1 MESQLNS
8 CNAVNES
15 ISKGYT
21 KMKIKHIALSY
32 NLTFIKVYWV
42 GIKSVLSGNYIL
54 KAMIACEDRLQ
65 QPGLA
70 YFWFWDIA
78 PLTRQSSFKFILC
91 RVYVGFIELWSVN
104 YSLSYQQYN
113 SYQQGCNKQ
122 VFPPYINHNL
132 TTFIFAKRL
141 ILLSS

>member
-1 MESQLNS
+1 MELQLNS

-32 NLTFIKVYWV
+32 NLTFIKVYRV
-42 GIKSVLSGNYIL
+42 GIKTFHSGYYVL
-54 KAMIACEDRLQ
+54 KAMIACKQRLQ
-65 QPGLA
+65 HHNIA
-70 YFWFWDIA
+70 YSWFWDIA

-113 SYQQGCNKQ
+113 SYQQGCNKH
-122 VFPPYINHNL
+122 VFSPYINHNL
-132 TTFIFAKRL
+132 TIFICKKG
-141 ILLSS
+141 

>member
-1 MESQLNS
+1 MLWMSRSLRDIPKWRS
-8 CNAVNES
+8 S
-15 ISKGYT
+15 ILHFHTIWHSSSIIELVLKP
-21 KMKIKHIALSY
+21 
-32 NLTFIKVYWV
+32 FIR
-42 GIKSVLSGNYIL
+42 GTHYIL
-54 KAMIACEDRLQ
+54 KAMIACEERLQ
-65 QPGLA
+65 QYGLA

-78 PLTRQSSFKFILC
+78 PLTKQSSLKFILC

>member
-1 MESQLNS
+1 MLWMSRSLRDIPKWRS
-8 CNAVNES
+8 S
-15 ISKGYT
+15 ILHFHTIWHSSSSIELVLKP
-21 KMKIKHIALSY
+21 
-32 NLTFIKVYWV
+32 FIR
-42 GIKSVLSGNYIL
+42 GSANYIL
-54 KAMIACEDRLQ
+54 KAMIACEERLQ
-65 QPGLA
+65 QHGLA

-78 PLTRQSSFKFILC
+78 PLTKQSSLKFILC

-132 TTFIFAKRL
+132 TIFIFL
-141 ILLSS
+141 QEC

>member
-1 MESQLNS
+1 MLWMSRSLRDIPKWRS
-8 CNAVNES
+8 S
-15 ISKGYT
+15 ILHFHTIWHSSRC
-21 KMKIKHIALSY
+21 IEL
-32 NLTFIKVYWV
+32 
-42 GIKSVLSGNYIL
+42 VLKAFNYIL
-54 KAMIACEDRLQ
+54 KAMIACEERLQ
-65 QPGLA
+65 QHGLA

-78 PLTRQSSFKFILC
+78 PLTKQSSLKFILC

>member
-1 MESQLNS
+1 MELQLNS

-21 KMKIKHIALSY
+21 KMKIKHVALSY
-32 NLTFIKVYWV
+32 NLTFIKVYRV
-42 GIKSVLSGNYIL
+42 GISTVQLYFKG
-54 KAMIACEDRLQ
+54 KDACNEILQ
-65 QPGLA
+65 QHNIA

-113 SYQQGCNKQ
+113 SYQQGCNKH
-122 VFPPYINHNL
+122 VFSPYINHNL
-132 TTFIFAKRL
+132 AIFIFAKG
-141 ILLSS
+141 

>member
-1 MESQLNS
+1 MLWMSRSLRDVPKWRSSILHFHTIWHSSKSIELVLQPF
-8 CNAVNES
+8 NA
-15 ISKGYT
+15 Y
-21 KMKIKHIALSY
+21 
-32 NLTFIKVYWV
+32 
-42 GIKSVLSGNYIL
+42 YIF
-54 KAMIACEDRLQ
+54 KTMIACKERLQ
-65 QPGLA
+65 HHNIA
-70 YFWFWDIA
+70 YSWFWDIA

-122 VFPPYINHNL
+122 VLSPYINHNL
-132 TTFIFAKRL
+132 TIFIFANRL